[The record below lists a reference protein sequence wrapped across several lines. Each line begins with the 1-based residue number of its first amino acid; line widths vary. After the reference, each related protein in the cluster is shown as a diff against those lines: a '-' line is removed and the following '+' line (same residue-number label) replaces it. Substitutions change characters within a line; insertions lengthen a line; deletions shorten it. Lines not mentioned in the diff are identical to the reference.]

1 MSIVITYLSSV
12 RNSPEA
18 INIGAIRLLREIP
31 VTFKNSPEAIDIRAI
46 GLLTEI
52 RQSYC
57 RYNDRNL

>member
-1 MSIVITYLSSV
+1 MCVNCYHLPVI